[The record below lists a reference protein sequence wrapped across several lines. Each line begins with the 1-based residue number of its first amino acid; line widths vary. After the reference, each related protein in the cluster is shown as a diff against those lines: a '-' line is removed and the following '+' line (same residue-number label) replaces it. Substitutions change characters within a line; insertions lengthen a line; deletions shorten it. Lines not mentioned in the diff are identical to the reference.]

1 MGGGAV
7 WNWKGNNLISLVI
20 PVRNEAAT
28 MAGLWETIQ
37 AQTLSPDEIIIVDGG
52 SDDATVAMYRRLF
65 GDDKRVR
72 IIETLGATP
81 GKGRNIGIGSAVGD
95 WIALTD
101 AGIRLDPDWLERLA
115 EVARKDPS
123 IGVVYGNYEPVID
136 TYFER
141 CAALA
146 YVALKQERPGGRMR
160 GPSIASCLI
169 KKSVWEAVGG
179 FPDSR
184 AAEDLIFMRRVEES
198 GFGIGWAP
206 RATVWW
212 QLRPDLMSTFRK
224 FALYSRHNVWAGM
237 QRYWHYGIARQYAVY
252 LGALALM
259 VLHSAWWGLVP
270 LVGFGARTMKSIWVR
285 REGRGLW
292 WTFHPLQFL
301 GVTGVLLT
309 IDAATFVGWI
319 QAKAQGKK

>member
-1 MGGGAV
+1 
-7 WNWKGNNLISLVI
+7 
-20 PVRNEAAT
+20 

-37 AQTLSPDEIIIVDGG
+37 AQTLSPDEIVIVDGG
-52 SDDATVAMYRRLF
+52 SDDATVAMCQQLF

-72 IIETLGATP
+72 LIETLGATP
-81 GKGRNIGIGSAVGD
+81 GKGRNIGIDSAAGD

-101 AGIRLDPDWLERLA
+101 AGIRLDLDWLERLA
-115 EVARKDPS
+115 EVAGNDPS

-146 YVALKQERPGGRMR
+146 YVAPKQERPGGRMR

-184 AAEDLIFMRRVEES
+184 AAEDLIFMRRVEKA
-198 GFGIGWAP
+198 GFVIGWAP

-212 QLRPDLMSTFRK
+212 QLRPDLKSTFRK

-252 LGALALM
+252 LGVLALM
-259 VLHSAWWGLVP
+259 ALHSAWWGLVP
-270 LVGFGARTMKSIWVR
+270 VLGFGARTMKSIWVR

-319 QAKAQGKK
+319 QAKAQRKK